1 MTKVKQQTIRFPI
14 DISSNQTLEATA
26 AQFRTWIFSVGL
38 KVSPK
43 QAATDRLPIE
53 PLKVY
58 NCSSDDRSISTAM
71 HSPSA
76 ICQAHLGKRGDRH
89 HGGKG
94 PKEAVES
101 VCQDSPLDVL
111 VKLIA

>member
-1 MTKVKQQTIRFPI
+1 
-14 DISSNQTLEATA
+14 
-26 AQFRTWIFSVGL
+26 
-38 KVSPK
+38 
-43 QAATDRLPIE
+43 
-53 PLKVY
+53 
-58 NCSSDDRSISTAM
+58 M

-89 HGGKG
+89 HGSKG

-111 VKLIA
+111 VKLIACKMNGPGLGNVSLLLTVHSFGEGRLMRHVRGRIN